1 MQRSLSY
8 PFFLMCMTLLAG
20 VIVMNVKFR
29 GNYLIYIFIS
39 IVLSVIIFYLNDFSK
54 ALGETDQIS
63 LSMSVWT
70 PVFLVFIASAIGMIY
85 VNQK

>member
-1 MQRSLSY
+1 M
-8 PFFLMCMTLLAG
+8 
-20 VIVMNVKFR
+20 FR
-29 GNYLIYIFIS
+29 LNEHQEIFTGFGT
-39 IVLSVIIFYLNDFSK
+39 IIFGSSLFTGYKHYLNDFSK
-54 ALGETDQIS
+54 ALGETEQIS